1 MPLINEHR
9 LVTLTGAG
17 GSGKTRLAMQAAAEL
32 LDGQGEGVWLV
43 ELAPVNDEEHVPLA
57 VAAVLG
63 PSRTCS
69 TSRR

>member
-1 MPLINEHR
+1 MRALIRGRHR

-43 ELAPVNDEEHVPLA
+43 EL
-57 VAAVLG
+57 
-63 PSRTCS
+63 
-69 TSRR
+69 RR